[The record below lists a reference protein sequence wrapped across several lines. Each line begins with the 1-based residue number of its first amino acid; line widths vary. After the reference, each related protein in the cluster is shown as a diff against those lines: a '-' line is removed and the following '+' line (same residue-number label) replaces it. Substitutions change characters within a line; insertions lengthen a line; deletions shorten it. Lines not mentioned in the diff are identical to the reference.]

1 MYISD
6 IQIVTTHPA
15 HLCKKTPTS
24 VHETDG
30 DNAPIR
36 ERIHKSAPS
45 CKERNSNLEL
55 YRIIVMLL
63 IVAHHY
69 VVNSGLMSVM
79 KDNHFI
85 SSPYF
90 FIYLEC
96 GGKRVS
102 IVL

>member
-45 CKERNSNLEL
+45 VKNET
-55 YRIIVMLL
+55 L
-63 IVAHHY
+63 IW
-69 VVNSGLMSVM
+69 N
-79 KDNHFI
+79 FI
-85 SSPYF
+85 GS
-90 FIYLEC
+90 L
-96 GGKRVS
+96 
-102 IVL
+102 

>member
-36 ERIHKSAPS
+36 ERIHKSAP
-45 CKERNSNLEL
+45 L
-55 YRIIVMLL
+55 
-63 IVAHHY
+63 
-69 VVNSGLMSVM
+69 
-79 KDNHFI
+79 
-85 SSPYF
+85 
-90 FIYLEC
+90 
-96 GGKRVS
+96 
-102 IVL
+102 